1 MRLPRPSLAAWKTGM
16 DPVSDRLAKVV
27 STCCAVVGGVGALAC
42 SVSMTLAAV
51 GVVGAAAVSG
61 SMAGM
66 SGHTIQ
72 PGSTSPVSSPV
83 RFLIQVGP
91 PLLIFSLA
99 AISVAL
105 GIRRRVAVIPA
116 LVAGVVMYAGMYL
129 QSRVLVMYAAIA
141 FGLIAWISL
150 YIWTERGQPTQP
162 AA

>member
-1 MRLPRPSLAAWKTGM
+1 M
-16 DPVSDRLAKVV
+16 
-27 STCCAVVGGVGALAC
+27 AC

-51 GVVGAAAVSG
+51 GLVGAAAVPG
-61 SMAGM
+61 FMAGM
-66 SGHTIQ
+66 SGHTLQ

-91 PLLIFSLA
+91 PLLIFSVA

-105 GIRRRVAVIPA
+105 GIRRRAAVIPG

-129 QSRVLVMYAAIA
+129 QSGAPAMYAAIA

-150 YIWTERGQPTQP
+150 YIWTERRQPTQP